1 MKKILFL
8 LIFALVATSSFA
20 SKANSLPVVVSQPD
34 GTMLTVLL
42 QGDENISWYTT
53 TDGMLLVKRGNGYY
67 VAQVKA
73 DGSLA
78 ASSLLAHGPAM
89 RGTEETNMMLLQDKT
104 KFAKYSS
111 KLLGQS
117 GELPVTEWTNGVT
130 RKMKIR
136 DDSTLF
142 PHMGSPKAL
151 VILVEFTDTTFTLP
165 DPKASFNDYLNNET
179 GNIVDRGHGENR
191 NAKGVK
197 GYFKDMSFG
206 QFTPQ
211 FDVVGPVKLSHPL
224 RYYGAGNDN
233 MSRLIPDACS
243 AVNDSVD
250 FSQYDSNG
258 DGYVDLVYVIYAG
271 HSESEAGNS
280 TDDIWPKSGYS
291 DFGTFDGKKVYRYGV
306 NNELNGRET
315 SKNKLINGIGL
326 FCHEFSH
333 TMGLPDIYATSG
345 APGYNKD
352 NFGMEFWDLMD
363 GGEYVHSGRFPTAY
377 TSWEREVMGWM
388 NVDTLTDTAHVVL
401 RTIDSKGDSARSCK
415 IVNPSV
421 KNEAIYLQNIQNK
434 GWNYYLPGHGLLVY
448 RVSYA
453 SDDVNFADNPNN
465 GSRPR
470 IVCIPADGK
479 LGAIADYADDS
490 TPDNYY
496 ADMAGDT
503 YPGTSNVSSIA
514 SFTMYSGDALDRPIL
529 NIKEDGTLVS
539 FDYLGKKIPSA
550 INSVMVN
557 DKATDRIFNLNGM
570 LMGTD
575 KTRLPKGIYII
586 NGKKIV
592 L

>member
-20 SKANSLPVVVSQPD
+20 SKANSLPAVVPQPD

-142 PHMGSPKAL
+142 PHMGTPKAL

>member
-117 GELPVTEWTNGVT
+117 GELPVAEWTNGVT

-377 TSWEREVMGWM
+377 TSWELEVMGWM

-465 GSRPR
+465 GFRPR

>member
-20 SKANSLPVVVSQPD
+20 SKASSLPAVVPQPD

-89 RGTEETNMMLLQDKT
+89 RGTEETNMMLLQDKA

-111 KLLGQS
+111 KLLGQP

-401 RTIDSKGDSARSCK
+401 RTIDSEGDSARSCK

-539 FDYLGKKIPSA
+539 FDYLGKKI
-550 INSVMVN
+550 
-557 DKATDRIFNLNGM
+557 L
-570 LMGTD
+570 
-575 KTRLPKGIYII
+575 RLSTP
-586 NGKKIV
+586 
-592 L
+592 LW

>member
-151 VILVEFTDTTFTLP
+151 VILVEFTDTTFTLL

-291 DFGTFDGKKVYRYGV
+291 DFGAFDGKKVYRYGV

-388 NVDTLTDTAHVVL
+388 NVDTLTDTTHVVL

-539 FDYLGKKIPSA
+539 FDYLGKKTPSA

>member
-20 SKANSLPVVVSQPD
+20 SKANSLPAVVPQPD

-89 RGTEETNMMLLQDKT
+89 RGTEETNMMLLQDKA

-111 KLLGQS
+111 KLLGQP
-117 GELPVTEWTNGVT
+117 GELPVAEWTNGVT

-224 RYYGAGNDN
+224 RYYGAGNDY

>member
-20 SKANSLPVVVSQPD
+20 SKANSLPAVVPQPD

-89 RGTEETNMMLLQDKT
+89 RGTEETNMMLLQDKA

-111 KLLGQS
+111 KLLGQP
-117 GELPVTEWTNGVT
+117 GELPVAEWTNGVT

-224 RYYGAGNDN
+224 RYYGAGNDY

-586 NGKKIV
+586 NGKKVV

>member
-20 SKANSLPVVVSQPD
+20 SKANSLPAVVPQPD

-89 RGTEETNMMLLQDKT
+89 RGTEETNMMLLQDKA

-111 KLLGQS
+111 KLLGQP

>member
-250 FSQYDSNG
+250 FSKYDSNG

-465 GSRPR
+465 GLRPR

-529 NIKEDGTLVS
+529 NIEEDGNLVS
-539 FDYLGKKIPSA
+539 FDYLGKKTPSA

>member
-377 TSWEREVMGWM
+377 TSWELEVMGWM

-465 GSRPR
+465 GFRPR

>member
-333 TMGLPDIYATSG
+333 TMGLPDIYATTG

>member
-20 SKANSLPVVVSQPD
+20 SKANSLPAVVSQPD

-67 VAQVKA
+67 VAEVKA

-89 RGTEETNMMLLQDKT
+89 RGTEETNMMLLQNKD

-111 KLLGQS
+111 KLLGQP
-117 GELPVTEWTNGVT
+117 GELPVAEWTNGMT

-151 VILVEFTDTTFTLP
+151 VILVEFTDTTFSLP

-179 GNIVDRGHGENR
+179 GDIVNRGHGENR

-224 RYYGAGNDN
+224 RYYGAGNDY

-271 HSESEAGNS
+271 HSASEAGNS
-280 TDDIWPKSGYS
+280 TDDIWPKSGYA

-315 SKNKLINGIGL
+315 SKSKLINGIGL

-388 NVDTLTDTAHVVL
+388 NVDTLSDTAHVVL
-401 RTIDSKGDSARSCK
+401 KTIDSKGDSARSFK

-421 KNEAIYLQNIQNK
+421 KNEAVYLQNIQNK

>member
-20 SKANSLPVVVSQPD
+20 SKANSLPAVVPQPD

-111 KLLGQS
+111 KLLGQP

-224 RYYGAGNDN
+224 RYYGAGNDY

-291 DFGTFDGKKVYRYGV
+291 DLGTFDGKKVYRYGV

-550 INSVMVN
+550 INSVMVK
-557 DKATDRIFNLNGM
+557 DKATDRIFSLNGM

>member
-20 SKANSLPVVVSQPD
+20 SKANSLPAVVSQPD

-479 LGAIADYADDS
+479 LGAIADYSGDS

>member
-20 SKANSLPVVVSQPD
+20 SKANSLPAVVPQPD

-89 RGTEETNMMLLQDKT
+89 RGTEETNMMLLQDKA

-111 KLLGQS
+111 KLLGQP
-117 GELPVTEWTNGVT
+117 GELPVAEWTNGVT

-453 SDDVNFADNPNN
+453 SDDVNFADNPNK

-529 NIKEDGTLVS
+529 NIEEDGNLVS
-539 FDYLGKKIPSA
+539 FDYLGKKTPSA

>member
-20 SKANSLPVVVSQPD
+20 SKANSLPAVVPQPD

-89 RGTEETNMMLLQDKT
+89 RGTEETNMMLLQDKA

-465 GSRPR
+465 GFRPR

-529 NIKEDGTLVS
+529 NIEEDGNLVS
-539 FDYLGKKIPSA
+539 FDYLGKKTPSA

>member
-20 SKANSLPVVVSQPD
+20 SKANSLPAVVPQPD

-111 KLLGQS
+111 KLLGQP

-224 RYYGAGNDN
+224 RYYGAGNDY

-550 INSVMVN
+550 INSVMVK
-557 DKATDRIFNLNGM
+557 DKATDRIFSLNGM

>member
-20 SKANSLPVVVSQPD
+20 SKANSLPAVVPQPD

-224 RYYGAGNDN
+224 RYYGAGNDY

-291 DFGTFDGKKVYRYGV
+291 DFGTFDGKKVCRYGV

-388 NVDTLTDTAHVVL
+388 NVDTLTDTTHIVL
-401 RTIDSKGDSARSCK
+401 RTIDSKGDSARACK

>member
-20 SKANSLPVVVSQPD
+20 SKANSLPAVVPQPD

-78 ASSLLAHGPAM
+78 ALSLLAHGPAM
-89 RGTEETNMMLLQDKT
+89 RGTEETNMMLLQDKA

-211 FDVVGPVKLSHPL
+211 FDVVGPAETVASAALLWCRQRQYVPPHP
-224 RYYGAGNDN
+224 
-233 MSRLIPDACS
+233 
-243 AVNDSVD
+243 
-250 FSQYDSNG
+250 
-258 DGYVDLVYVIYAG
+258 
-271 HSESEAGNS
+271 
-280 TDDIWPKSGYS
+280 
-291 DFGTFDGKKVYRYGV
+291 
-306 NNELNGRET
+306 
-315 SKNKLINGIGL
+315 
-326 FCHEFSH
+326 
-333 TMGLPDIYATSG
+333 
-345 APGYNKD
+345 
-352 NFGMEFWDLMD
+352 
-363 GGEYVHSGRFPTAY
+363 
-377 TSWEREVMGWM
+377 
-388 NVDTLTDTAHVVL
+388 
-401 RTIDSKGDSARSCK
+401 
-415 IVNPSV
+415 
-421 KNEAIYLQNIQNK
+421 
-434 GWNYYLPGHGLLVY
+434 
-448 RVSYA
+448 
-453 SDDVNFADNPNN
+453 
-465 GSRPR
+465 
-470 IVCIPADGK
+470 
-479 LGAIADYADDS
+479 
-490 TPDNYY
+490 
-496 ADMAGDT
+496 
-503 YPGTSNVSSIA
+503 
-514 SFTMYSGDALDRPIL
+514 
-529 NIKEDGTLVS
+529 
-539 FDYLGKKIPSA
+539 
-550 INSVMVN
+550 
-557 DKATDRIFNLNGM
+557 
-570 LMGTD
+570 
-575 KTRLPKGIYII
+575 
-586 NGKKIV
+586 
-592 L
+592 

>member
-142 PHMGSPKAL
+142 PHMGSPKSL
-151 VILVEFTDTTFTLP
+151 DILVEFTDTPFTRP

-333 TMGLPDIYATSG
+333 TMGLPDIYATTG

>member
-20 SKANSLPVVVSQPD
+20 SKANSLPAVVPQPD

-89 RGTEETNMMLLQDKT
+89 RGTEETNMMLLQDKA

-111 KLLGQS
+111 KLLGQP

-465 GSRPR
+465 GFRPR

-550 INSVMVN
+550 INSVMVK
-557 DKATDRIFNLNGM
+557 DKATDRIFSLNGM

>member
-73 DGSLA
+73 DGSLV

-89 RGTEETNMMLLQDKT
+89 RGTEETNMMLLQDRA

-111 KLLGQS
+111 KLLGQP
-117 GELPVTEWTNGVT
+117 GELPVTEWTNGMT

-142 PHMGSPKAL
+142 PHVGSPKAL
-151 VILVEFTDTTFTLP
+151 VILVEFTDTTFTLR

-191 NAKGVK
+191 NAKGAK

>member
-20 SKANSLPVVVSQPD
+20 SKANSLPAVVPQPD

-89 RGTEETNMMLLQDKT
+89 RGTEETNMMLLQDKA

-111 KLLGQS
+111 KLLGQP
-117 GELPVTEWTNGVT
+117 GELPVAEWTNGVT

-529 NIKEDGTLVS
+529 NIEEDGNLVS
-539 FDYLGKKIPSA
+539 FDYLGKKTPSA

>member
-20 SKANSLPVVVSQPD
+20 SKANSLPAVVPQPD

-89 RGTEETNMMLLQDKT
+89 RGTEETNMMLLQDKA

-206 QFTPQ
+206 QFTPK

-224 RYYGAGNDN
+224 RYYGAGNDY

-465 GSRPR
+465 GFRPR

>member
-20 SKANSLPVVVSQPD
+20 SKANSLPAVVPQPD

-89 RGTEETNMMLLQDKT
+89 RGTEETNMMLLQDKA

-111 KLLGQS
+111 KLLGQP

-142 PHMGSPKAL
+142 PHMGTPKAL

-224 RYYGAGNDN
+224 RYYGAGNDY

-570 LMGTD
+570 LIGTD

>member
-20 SKANSLPVVVSQPD
+20 SKANSLPAVVPQPD

>member
-20 SKANSLPVVVSQPD
+20 SKANSLPAVVPQPD

-89 RGTEETNMMLLQDKT
+89 RGNEETNMMLLQDKA
-104 KFAKYSS
+104 KFAKYSR
-111 KLLGQS
+111 KLLGQP

-142 PHMGSPKAL
+142 PHMGTPNAL
-151 VILVEFTDTTFTLP
+151 VILVEFTDTTFTLL

>member
-20 SKANSLPVVVSQPD
+20 SKANSLPAVVPQPD

-496 ADMAGDT
+496 ADMSGDT

-529 NIKEDGTLVS
+529 NIKEDGNLVS
-539 FDYLGKKIPSA
+539 FDYLGKKTPSA

>member
-89 RGTEETNMMLLQDKT
+89 RGTEETNMMLLQDKA

-151 VILVEFTDTTFTLP
+151 VILVGFTDTTFTLP

-206 QFTPQ
+206 QFTPK

-224 RYYGAGNDN
+224 RYYGAGNDY

-271 HSESEAGNS
+271 HSESEAGNN

-465 GSRPR
+465 GFRPR

-529 NIKEDGTLVS
+529 NIEEDGTLVS

-550 INSVMVN
+550 INSVMVK
-557 DKATDRIFNLNGM
+557 DKATDRIFSLNGM

>member
-20 SKANSLPVVVSQPD
+20 SKANSLPAVVPQPD

-151 VILVEFTDTTFTLP
+151 VILVEFTDTTFTLL

-570 LMGTD
+570 LIGTD